1 MMAKTMLAEA
11 DAETGGPGRE
21 SSDTV
26 EQAKNR
32 REAFEEM
39 YDTCMPKV
47 YRYVSYRTGN
57 ASIAEDITADVF
69 EKALKHFDSYRKE
82 KASQATWLMAIAR
95 NAITDYFRREGK
107 VQVVRED
114 DAPEEVSKD
123 PEVEEQVERQEEV
136 HQLRL
141 CLAGLPKI
149 DQDIISLKFGAGLN
163 NREIARA
170 LQVSES
176 NVGTRLYRAVQ
187 RLREAFKG
195 WEHDT
200 QR

>member
-1 MMAKTMLAEA
+1 MLAEA
-11 DAETGGPGRE
+11 DPRTGGAGRE
-21 SSDTV
+21 TSDSGERV
-26 EQAKNR
+26 KHR
-32 REAFEEM
+32 REEFEEM

-69 EKALKHFDSYRKE
+69 EKALRHFDSYRRE
-82 KASQATWLMAIAR
+82 KATQATWLMAIAR
-95 NAITDYFRREGK
+95 NAIIDHFRREGK

-114 DAPEEVSKD
+114 DAPEEVSQD
-123 PEVEEQVERQEEV
+123 PKVEEQVERMEEV
-136 HQLRL
+136 RQLRL
-141 CLAGLPKI
+141 CLADLPQL

-187 RLREAFKG
+187 RLRETFKG